1 MHCLALATLP
11 GKMLPTLAGKMA
23 NPGLTSKGH
32 PDPILHPP
40 LRGFWEL
47 KPEAGALASPLQCQR
62 DQSVSFWKQN
72 TRLLLE
78 RAGFPLAPW
87 TNARVSFGS
96 TFDDGCGGNSQAA
109 ITGRKHSFP
118 LPSPLLCYITS
129 RAPSHP
135 FFQSG
140 VDILLLK

>member
-1 MHCLALATLP
+1 MP
-11 GKMLPTLAGKMA
+11 ILAGKMA
-23 NPGLTSKGH
+23 
-32 PDPILHPP
+32 ILVGPPWAALIPVCTGP
-40 LRGFWEL
+40 LRGYWEL

-118 LPSPLLCYITS
+118 LSSPLLCYGIS
-129 RAPSHP
+129 MAPFHP
-135 FFQSG
+135 FSQSG
-140 VDILLLK
+140 VDILLLR